1 VYDDVAESSTH
12 HRGAIRSP
20 VPPPSPLTPPVSL
33 EQLLS
38 SQNAIMQRLVEIG
51 ECQVERSEQHQQP
64 QDSSYLNFLAT
75 QPPVFT
81 ETTDLLKAN
90 HWL

>member
-1 VYDDVAESSTH
+1 
-12 HRGAIRSP
+12 
-20 VPPPSPLTPPVSL
+20 VSL

-51 ECQVERSEQHQQP
+51 ECQAERSEQHQQP

-81 ETTDLLKAN
+81 EMTDLLKAN